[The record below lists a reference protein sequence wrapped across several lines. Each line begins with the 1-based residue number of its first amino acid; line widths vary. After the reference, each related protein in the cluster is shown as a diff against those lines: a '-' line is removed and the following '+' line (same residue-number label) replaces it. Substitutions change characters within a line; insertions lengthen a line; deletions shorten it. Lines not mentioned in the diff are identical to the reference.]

1 MKRTWTLLGIG
12 LALALPL
19 TACTRDKAPDVTPT
33 PSPVVTSQPSTM
45 PENTPAAPNTTTPV
59 PEGTEHPKDGGST
72 ARDAEPQ
79 NDKKRYGLRPYR
91 FLTAFFKIWFRGL

>member
-33 PSPVVTSQPSTM
+33 PSPVVTSSQVMVLSPSSLV
-45 PENTPAAPNTTTPV
+45 V
-59 PEGTEHPKDGGST
+59 PQVVGSV
-72 ARDAEPQ
+72 
-79 NDKKRYGLRPYR
+79 GS
-91 FLTAFFKIWFRGL
+91 

>member
-45 PENTPAAPNTTTPV
+45 PELSLI
-59 PEGTEHPKDGGST
+59 H
-72 ARDAEPQ
+72 
-79 NDKKRYGLRPYR
+79 
-91 FLTAFFKIWFRGL
+91 I

>member
-59 PEGTEHPKDGGST
+59 PEVPNTRRT
-72 ARDAEPQ
+72 AAR
-79 NDKKRYGLRPYR
+79 RPVTR
-91 FLTAFFKIWFRGL
+91 SGMPGMPPRT

>member
-45 PENTPAAPNTTTPV
+45 PENTPAALIYKATW
-59 PEGTEHPKDGGST
+59 PEEEAGDAAKDVTRGVGDA
-72 ARDAEPQ
+72 ARDIVDGVGDAAKDIG
-79 NDKKRYGLRPYR
+79 NGVKRA
-91 FLTAFFKIWFRGL
+91 TK

>member
-45 PENTPAAPNTTTPV
+45 PENTPAAPNTTTPAPDGYRT
-59 PEGTEHPKDGGST
+59 PEGRRLGRPST
-72 ARDAEPQ
+72 RSGMPGMPP
-79 NDKKRYGLRPYR
+79 R
-91 FLTAFFKIWFRGL
+91 T

>member
-33 PSPVVTSQPSTM
+33 PSPVVTSQPSTQYHHAR
-45 PENTPAAPNTTTPV
+45 PGGYRT
-59 PEGTEHPKDGGST
+59 PEGRRLDG
-72 ARDAEPQ
+72 P
-79 NDKKRYGLRPYR
+79 
-91 FLTAFFKIWFRGL
+91 

>member
-45 PENTPAAPNTTTPV
+45 PENTPQPPIPPRPSRRVRT
-59 PEGTEHPKDGGST
+59 PEGRRLDG
-72 ARDAEPQ
+72 P
-79 NDKKRYGLRPYR
+79 
-91 FLTAFFKIWFRGL
+91 

>member
-45 PENTPAAPNTTTPV
+45 PEIRTLSHLHIFQTILHVLRINPSMSVRHAV
-59 PEGTEHPKDGGST
+59 RLHGS
-72 ARDAEPQ
+72 
-79 NDKKRYGLRPYR
+79 LH
-91 FLTAFFKIWFRGL
+91 F

>member
-45 PENTPAAPNTTTPV
+45 PENTP
-59 PEGTEHPKDGGST
+59 GF
-72 ARDAEPQ
+72 
-79 NDKKRYGLRPYR
+79 
-91 FLTAFFKIWFRGL
+91 FL

>member
-45 PENTPAAPNTTTPV
+45 PENTPRSPQYHHARPGGYRT
-59 PEGTEHPKDGGST
+59 PEGRRLDG
-72 ARDAEPQ
+72 P
-79 NDKKRYGLRPYR
+79 
-91 FLTAFFKIWFRGL
+91 

>member
-59 PEGTEHPKDGGST
+59 PEGTEHPMWAMASETRSGMPGMPPRT
-72 ARDAEPQ
+72 
-79 NDKKRYGLRPYR
+79 
-91 FLTAFFKIWFRGL
+91 

>member
-45 PENTPAAPNTTTPV
+45 PENTPAEIGRAHV
-59 PEGTEHPKDGGST
+59 
-72 ARDAEPQ
+72 
-79 NDKKRYGLRPYR
+79 
-91 FLTAFFKIWFRGL
+91 

>member
-33 PSPVVTSQPSTM
+33 PSPVVTS
-45 PENTPAAPNTTTPV
+45 PAQHHA
-59 PEGTEHPKDGGST
+59 GEHPRS
-72 ARDAEPQ
+72 P
-79 NDKKRYGLRPYR
+79 
-91 FLTAFFKIWFRGL
+91 

>member
-33 PSPVVTSQPSTM
+33 PSPVVTSQPSTCLLY
-45 PENTPAAPNTTTPV
+45 TSDAA
-59 PEGTEHPKDGGST
+59 D
-72 ARDAEPQ
+72 D
-79 NDKKRYGLRPYR
+79 
-91 FLTAFFKIWFRGL
+91 

>member
-33 PSPVVTSQPSTM
+33 PSPVVTSQPSTCLLYTSPSLRDRSLSRM
-45 PENTPAAPNTTTPV
+45 PSSA
-59 PEGTEHPKDGGST
+59 
-72 ARDAEPQ
+72 
-79 NDKKRYGLRPYR
+79 
-91 FLTAFFKIWFRGL
+91 

>member
-45 PENTPAAPNTTTPV
+45 PENTPAAPNTTTPA
-59 PEGTEHPKDGGST
+59 PEGTETRRT
-72 ARDAEPQ
+72 AA
-79 NDKKRYGLRPYR
+79 RPPVTR
-91 FLTAFFKIWFRGL
+91 SGMPGMPPRT

>member
-45 PENTPAAPNTTTPV
+45 PENTPTAPNTTTPA

-72 ARDAEPQ
+72 AVT
-79 NDKKRYGLRPYR
+79 RPGMPWMPPR
-91 FLTAFFKIWFRGL
+91 T